1 MSVNIIDR
9 YVKKKAKDLCEYANI
24 IENMIKIE
32 NNGMWYNKREFSSI
46 AKGIT
51 EYYAVH
57 YYFDNNEHP
66 NDPIKYFNDNISSVL
81 TSITEY
87 CKDEDK
93 AGLLMDLKSENFLM
107 FVIIC
112 TACYVDFA
120 SNVVDG
126 DIGMAF
132 QNFDTLIAYLEENP
146 SLQINKDK
154 KLKRELYDCV
164 KKNCKEDLEV
174 VHILDSELY
183 KNKYKMLSI
192 DPLCFKVLFK
202 YNIPGL
208 NEFDEDL
215 VKDVLKEYNDEF
227 NEVSLEILAFHILEQ
242 LISNKEMP
250 RYFVNINK
258 EMKRASVIRYFNNP
272 YIKEHVSVLVPY
284 DEEINYQEVLEKYK
298 ENEVSIVY
306 QYDNTE
312 NINSS
317 ILENDMELLVDKEFI
332 LNNKDNENNF
342 KRMGVSFIIRNKEEL

>member
-1 MSVNIIDR
+1 M
-9 YVKKKAKDLCEYANI
+9 
-24 IENMIKIE
+24 
-32 NNGMWYNKREFSSI
+32 
-46 AKGIT
+46 
-51 EYYAVH
+51 
-57 YYFDNNEHP
+57 
-66 NDPIKYFNDNISSVL
+66 
-81 TSITEY
+81 
-87 CKDEDK
+87 
-93 AGLLMDLKSENFLM
+93 
-107 FVIIC
+107 
-112 TACYVDFA
+112 
-120 SNVVDG
+120 
-126 DIGMAF
+126 
-132 QNFDTLIAYLEENP
+132 
-146 SLQINKDK
+146 
-154 KLKRELYDCV
+154 
-164 KKNCKEDLEV
+164 
-174 VHILDSELY
+174 HILDSELY

-208 NEFDEDL
+208 NEYDEDL